1 MAYEQGGAD
10 VDAGDFAAHL
20 LDELDGL
27 SACDMA
33 VHESEDVV
41 AAVLEGYVE
50 VFADVVSLAHDAKQ
64 VVGEVGGV
72 GVVEAYPFDA
82 GDVGDAFYEFG
93 YLLLFVEVGA
103 VEGDFLFDYLKFFD
117 SAAHEFF
124 DFFYDVFHGAGFVSA
139 RYQGDGAVGAA
150 AVAAFAYLDE
160 GVVGGGG
167 EVAAVGVSS
176 VYLVAEVGYEVEPV
190 EFAVEFVDF
199 GDGGCEFGGVAAG
212 EAAHDVELVEAAF
225 GLGLAE
231 LEYHVD
237 GLFFGVADEA
247 AGVDDRD
254 VSFGVFGFVGDSVAC
269 LLQLKHEPL

>member
-10 VDAGDFAAHL
+10 VDAGDFAAHF

-27 SACDMA
+27 LACDVA
-33 VHESEDVV
+33 VHESEYVV

-72 GVVEAYPFDA
+72 GVVEAYPFYA

-93 YLLLFVEVGA
+93 DFLFFIEVGA

-117 SAAHEFF
+117 SAAYEFF
-124 DFFYDVFHGAGFVSA
+124 DFCYDVFHGAGFVFA

-150 AVAAFAYLDE
+150 AVAAFAYFDE

-167 EVAAVGVSS
+167 QVAAIGVFF
-176 VYLVAEVGYEVEPV
+176 VDLVAEVGYEVEPV

-199 GDGGCEFGGVAAG
+199 GDGGCELGGVAA
-212 EAAHDVELVEAAF
+212 
-225 GLGLAE
+225 
-231 LEYHVD
+231 
-237 GLFFGVADEA
+237 
-247 AGVDDRD
+247 
-254 VSFGVFGFVGDSVAC
+254 
-269 LLQLKHEPL
+269 